1 MSELFIS
8 ETVAGRF
15 VVATVPGVEH
25 PTRPEV
31 VANFASRNAAESW
44 AKSYQDW
51 QQKLRGNV
59 A

>member
-1 MSELFIS
+1 MDRLFVS

-25 PTRPEV
+25 SSRPEV
-31 VANFASRNAAESW
+31 IANFGSRPAAESW